1 MCSLLNI
8 RFHLIVKRNYKA
20 VGIERFY
27 NFLKYSQRICSEE
40 RGTHTIF
47 IECDMT
53 TTYLWN
59 TSPIYGADIIRSIPT
74 LSKVLNFPYDIYECP
89 LVTPIDN
96 LTQSII
102 E

>member
-59 TSPIYGADIIRSIPT
+59 TSPIYGADIIRRIPN
-74 LSKVLNFPYDIYECP
+74 LSKVLNSPCDIYKYP

-102 E
+102 D

>member
-59 TSPIYGADIIRSIPT
+59 KSLIYGADIIRSIPT
-74 LSKVLNFPYDIYECP
+74 LSKVLNFPYDIYEYP
-89 LVTPIDN
+89 VTPIDN
-96 LTQSII
+96 LTKSII